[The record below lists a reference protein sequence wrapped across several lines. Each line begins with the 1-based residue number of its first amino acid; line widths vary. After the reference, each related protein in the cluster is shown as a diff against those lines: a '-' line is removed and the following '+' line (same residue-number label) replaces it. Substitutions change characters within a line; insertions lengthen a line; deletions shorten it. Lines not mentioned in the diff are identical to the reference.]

1 MTRIAKF
8 FSAALAL
15 CLLAGCSPKTPQTPP
30 AASRPTVSQPAASQP
45 DGSASCGPNGVPA
58 TGMASYLGAM
68 DPYGNGPRY
77 GLMTL
82 GGAPVTEP
90 VCSQIWLMSYSA
102 DGLEDSVFLPV
113 WKLTLPGADENG
125 PEENGGLTA
134 LYADDGSWH
143 TDFIYD
149 GCLATPLGVF
159 AGLEGNQRFVL
170 LDAETGEER
179 KSWTQEELGLDLGP
193 YPDSFP
199 WFTGD
204 AFETAQWVDGKIFL
218 GTFGESEWT
227 AWLLDPET
235 DEVTEITSQEWYD
248 AQESRYSDDGTW
260 WQAEA
265 EGENIAVIRHTGEEQ
280 EKSTFAAPF
289 PPYVCYVLYA
299 GGEPWVYL
307 DEEGGRCALY
317 TVRGEEVIPPQPGR
331 LIHPLEDY
339 AGTSPLRFALANPP
353 ELTVFDRTG
362 KRLYA
367 VPFGELDSERLSGG
381 LLQVTDYETRAAYYN
396 PETGEKIAEFS
407 F

>member
-1 MTRIAKF
+1 MNRSLKLL
-8 FSAALAL
+8 SAALAL
-15 CLLAGCSPKTPQTPP
+15 SLLLAGCSSKPSAPP
-30 AASRPTVSQPAASQP
+30 AVSQPAASQP
-45 DGSASCGPNGVPA
+45 DGSVTCGPNGVPA
-58 TGMASYLGAM
+58 SGMTPYIGAM
-68 DPYGNGPRY
+68 DPYGNGTRS

-82 GGAPVTEP
+82 DGVPVTQPE
-90 VCSQIWLMSYSA
+90 CTQIRRLAYSGA
-102 DGLEDSVFLPV
+102 GQDNIPLPV

-143 TDFIYD
+143 TEFIYD
-149 GCLATPLGVF
+149 GCLATPLGIF
-159 AGLEGNQRFVL
+159 AGLEGNRRFVL
-170 LDAETGEER
+170 LDAGTGREL
-179 KSWTQEELGLDLGP
+179 KSWTQEALGLDLEP

-227 AWLLDPET
+227 ARLLDPET
-235 DEVTEITSQEWYD
+235 DEVTEITSREWYD
-248 AQESRYSDDGTW
+248 SQESRYSGGETW

-280 EKSTFAAPF
+280 EKSAFPAPF

-317 TVRGEEVIPPQPGR
+317 TVRGEEVIPPQTGR

-339 AGTSPLRFALANPP
+339 TGTSPLRFALANPP

-362 KRLYA
+362 KRLYNL
-367 VPFGELDSERLSGG
+367 PFGEMDSEYLSDG
-381 LLQVTDYETRAAYYN
+381 LLQVCDYETRAAYYD